1 MRRTPG
7 LITRDE
13 QRLEGVY
20 PPLDEK
26 VRQILAALDVFGH
39 GATVTQ
45 SVRTTAQQQALYAQ
59 GRTAPG
65 KIVTNADGVIHRSN
79 HQVHADGFGHA
90 VDVAFLDEQG
100 QPTWSDSSPWNLL
113 GEMATALGL
122 TWGGHWKTLKDYPH
136 LELL

>member
-1 MRRTPG
+1 VKRTPG

-20 PPLDEK
+20 PLLAEK
-26 VRQILAALDVFGH
+26 VRLILMALDTLDY
-39 GATVTQ
+39 GATITQ
-45 SVRTTAQQQALYAQ
+45 SVRTTQQQQALFAQ
-59 GRTAPG
+59 GRTLPG

-79 HQVHADGFGHA
+79 HQLHEDGFGHA
-90 VDVAFLDEQG
+90 VDLAFLDEHG
-100 QPTWSDSSPWNLL
+100 QPTWSDSSPWSLL
-113 GEMATALGL
+113 GEMATTLGL